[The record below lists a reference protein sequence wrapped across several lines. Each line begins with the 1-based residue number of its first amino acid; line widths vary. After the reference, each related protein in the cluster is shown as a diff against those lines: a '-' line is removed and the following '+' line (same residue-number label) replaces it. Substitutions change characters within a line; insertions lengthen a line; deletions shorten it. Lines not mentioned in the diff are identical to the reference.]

1 MWLPHNGGMTA
12 LSALL
17 SPRLGWGLLLG
28 LLLLSRAAM
37 AQAGWAVQADGQR
50 RLWGLS
56 ESAREPWRICALLPH
71 GKDRYWWGV
80 AWGLAEEGRRLNLR
94 LGIYQANSYADLP
107 IQRRQ
112 WADCEAAGAQA
123 FIIAAIRADGL
134 NEEIARAMAAGKP
147 VIDLVN
153 GVSAE
158 VTSRSLVSFA
168 DMAKQAVDYLLRDA
182 GGKSARLAWFP
193 GPADAGWVIDAER
206 GLMERLGGRRTEL
219 LHGGYGPTD
228 MRTQSTLVR
237 AVLENPKQ
245 AAPEYLLGNA
255 VAVEFAARWQS
266 TRPPGPR
273 ARLIALYATEEVIA
287 RVERGEVLAAPT
299 DQPVVQ
305 ARIAVDLA
313 VRALEGQRLPR
324 RVSPEIQVL
333 DQQMLKSFDL
343 NRVLPPKGEGMIQ
356 QRMP

>member
-1 MWLPHNGGMTA
+1 MPRMTERRA
-12 LSALL
+12 IAS
-17 SPRLGWGLLLG
+17 SRCWISLLLC
-28 LLLLSRAAM
+28 LLTQAAV
-37 AQAGWAVQADGQR
+37 AQTSWVVQADGQR
-50 RLWGLS
+50 RNWSMS
-56 ESAREPWRICALLPH
+56 ESAREPWRVCALLPH

-107 IQRRQ
+107 IQKRQ
-112 WADCEAAGAQA
+112 WAACEAAGAQA
-123 FIIAAIRADGL
+123 FIIAAIKSDGL

-168 DMAKQAVDYLLRDA
+168 DMAKQAATYLLRDA
-182 GGKSARLAWFP
+182 AGKPARLAWFP

-206 GLMERLGGRRTEL
+206 GLQERLGGARAEM

-237 AVLENPKQ
+237 AALEGPK
-245 AAPEYLLGNA
+245 APKPDYLLGNA
-255 VAVEFAARWQS
+255 VAIEFAARWQS
-266 TRPPGPR
+266 THPTGSRP
-273 ARLIALYATEEVIA
+273 RLIALYATEEVIG
-287 RVERGEVLAAPT
+287 RIERGEVMAAPT
-299 DQPVVQ
+299 DQPVLQ

-313 VRALEGQRLPR
+313 VRALEGQRVPR
-324 RVSPEIQVL
+324 RVSPEILVL
-333 DQQMLKSFDL
+333 DQLMLKSFDL